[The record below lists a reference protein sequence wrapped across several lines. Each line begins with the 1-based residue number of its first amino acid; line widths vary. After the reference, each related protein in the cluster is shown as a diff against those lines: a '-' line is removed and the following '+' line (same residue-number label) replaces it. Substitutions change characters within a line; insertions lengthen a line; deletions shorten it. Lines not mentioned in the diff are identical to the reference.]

1 MRVADKT
8 AVSLLRM
15 IFGRLQQEDF
25 FVCWISS
32 PIQKKRWDL
41 LVSDFGICK
50 DSGLAPG
57 DLRGGSAVFHYISCR

>member
-32 PIQKKRWDL
+32 PIQKAL
-41 LVSDFGICK
+41 GFACL
-50 DSGLAPG
+50 
-57 DLRGGSAVFHYISCR
+57 

>member
-15 IFGRLQQEDF
+15 IFGRLQQEEF
-25 FVCWISS
+25 LFVGSHH
-32 PIQKKRWDL
+32 QYRKKRWDL

>member
-25 FVCWISS
+25 FVGSHH
-32 PIQKKRWDL
+32 QYRKRWDL

-57 DLRGGSAVFHYISCR
+57 DLRGGSAVFHYVSCR